1 MKKQDMEL
9 RHIQT
14 FLAVAEELHFGRA
27 ADRLHIAQPAVSQ
40 QIRSLEKDL
49 GVELF
54 DRSSR
59 NVSLTSQG
67 AALIEPA
74 HRILDAN
81 RLARRAVRADAADVL
96 GTVTLN
102 YGGAANSSSMPT
114 LARAVRKELPGV
126 DLQLLN
132 NRYAGRAA
140 LAVARGDLDIA
151 FSRLP
156 TTTTNVS
163 HRPYAL
169 ETPVVLLSA
178 EHPLAEAETISMKDL
193 SGEDFVTYPGNAG
206 SSVRNMLVTL
216 ANNAGFT
223 PHITQDAP
231 DALSIFGLVSAGV
244 GVTVHLD
251 SSAYLQMPGIV
262 VKQLTPT
269 PPPTV
274 ATICWRDEFLTPAS
288 RAVLELSERV
298 LPTVDTQPA
307 ADN

>member
-1 MKKQDMEL
+1 MKIKNRHLEL

-49 GVELF
+49 GVSLF

-59 NVSLTSQG
+59 NVSLTTEG
-67 AALIEPA
+67 TALVEPA
-74 HRILDAN
+74 RRIMDAT
-81 RLARRAVRADAADVL
+81 RLARRAVTAGPTEVL

-102 YGGAANSSSMPT
+102 YGAAANNFAMPT

-132 NRYAGRAA
+132 NMYAGQAA

-156 TTTTNVS
+156 TTTTTVS
-163 HRPYAL
+163 HRPYAYESPIL
-169 ETPVVLLSA
+169 VLP
-178 EHPLAEAETISMKDL
+178 EDHPLAEKESIAMEEL
-193 SGEDFVTYPGNAG
+193 NGEDFVTYPGNAG
-206 SSVRNMLVTL
+206 SSVRNLLVTL
-216 ANNAGFT
+216 TNEAGYT
-223 PHITQDAP
+223 PHIAQDAP
-231 DALSIFGLVSAGV
+231 DALSIFGLVAAGV

-251 SSAYLQMPGIV
+251 SSSFLRMPGAVIRHIEPRP
-262 VKQLTPT
+262 Q
-269 PPPTV
+269 PTV
-274 ATICWRDEFLTPAS
+274 ATICWREEFLTPAS
-288 RAVLELSERV
+288 RAVLEVANRV
-298 LPTVDTQPA
+298 LPTVAPLHQ
-307 ADN
+307 